1 MPRNV
6 GGRHHP
12 HRREARKLRN
22 EWTFVVG
29 GLIGPKTTT
38 SERRRELHAEVPDVA
53 MICQRWREQRF
64 RCIKMKHRKKSCARN
79 VGSFARLTTQKKR
92 VDVAAKQRAATYSV
106 TV

>member
-1 MPRNV
+1 MQHARRERLDEDAERLRELRRNV

-38 SERRRELHAEVPDVA
+38 SGRRRELHAEVPDVA
-53 MICQRWREQRF
+53 MICQRWRAQRF
-64 RCIKMKHRKKSCARN
+64 RCIKMKHPKKKLR
-79 VGSFARLTTQKKR
+79 T
-92 VDVAAKQRAATYSV
+92 
-106 TV
+106 